1 MVMMVVAVMPMV
13 TMMSSV
19 PLDDDNFPVF
29 PGFVMRRVGRGAVL
43 GQKRRKIQ
51 DGQEQD
57 EEQFL
62 HNI

>member
-1 MVMMVVAVMPMV
+1 MVVAVMPMV
-13 TMMSSV
+13 TMMFSMAFY
-19 PLDDDNFPVF
+19 DDNFPVL
-29 PGFVMRRVGRGAVL
+29 PELMVRLAGGGAVL

-51 DGQEQD
+51 DCQEQD